1 MRHFAAP
8 AFALLLLA
16 PGCQTARVVPCTR
29 QPTCADLVAR
39 IDRSDWV
46 RAQGREVWKVFEDRT
61 VNGETRPPRH
71 LGYLIGRAYRQE
83 RGGPVFRVYEVT
95 TLNQDEVRG
104 RIDQLGRVTR
114 YDAQRNGT
122 FVETPLTASATREDD
137 IGAILGTRRAIT
149 LEKTSERRLA
159 FEALDSDKNGLLEGP
174 ELEPFG
180 SRLALGDT
188 NRDQKLDFAEF
199 DAIDVL

>member
-1 MRHFAAP
+1 MRHLAVP
-8 AFALLLLA
+8 ALALLLLA
-16 PGCQTARVVPCTR
+16 PACQTARVVPCTK
-29 QPTCADLVAR
+29 PPSCADLAAR

-71 LGYLIGRAYRQE
+71 VGFLIGRAYRQE

-95 TLNQDEVRG
+95 RLNQGEVLG

-122 FVETPLTASATREDD
+122 FVETPLPASASREGDVA
-137 IGAILGTRRAIT
+137 AILGSTKVIS
-149 LEKTSERRLA
+149 LQPTSERRLA
-159 FEALDSDKNGLLEGP
+159 FEALDTDRNGVLEGP

-180 SRLALGDT
+180 TRLALGDT
-188 NRDQKLDFAEF
+188 NRDKKLDFEEF